1 MRVTLTNSVSDEA
14 VEFEIPD
21 SALLGCEHGRR
32 VGQPCPHCLGLNGI
46 KQLTKQELMR
56 IAEPL
61 IEYCREVEH
70 EEWCPE
76 DGFEPCE
83 CSAGKILTAV
93 QLVIT
98 MALKA
103 CNEPMERP

>member
-21 SALLGCEHGRR
+21 SAL
-32 VGQPCPHCLGLNGI
+32 LGLNGI

-61 IEYCREVEH
+61 IEYCREIEH
-70 EEWCPE
+70 EEGCPE
-76 DGFEPCE
+76 EGFERCE
-83 CSAGKILTAV
+83 CSAGSVLSAL
-93 QLVIT
+93 QLLIN
-98 MALKA
+98 MALKTCA
-103 CNEPMERP
+103 EAK